1 MLDNK
6 NIVDIQNIAKELK
19 DYTLVKTSHLQSLL
33 DDSDFLDCLK
43 SAGVDNWDG
52 YDLAKEMY
60 YVEE

>member
-43 SAGVDNWDG
+43 SVGVDNWDG
-52 YDLAKEMY
+52 YDLARGMY
-60 YVEE
+60 YNEE

>member
-6 NIVDIQNIAKELK
+6 NIVDIQSIAKELK

-52 YDLAKEMY
+52 YENAQEMFY
-60 YVEE
+60 DEE

>member
-6 NIVDIQNIAKELK
+6 NIVDIQSIAKELK

-52 YDLAKEMY
+52 YDEARKMY
-60 YVEE
+60 YDEE